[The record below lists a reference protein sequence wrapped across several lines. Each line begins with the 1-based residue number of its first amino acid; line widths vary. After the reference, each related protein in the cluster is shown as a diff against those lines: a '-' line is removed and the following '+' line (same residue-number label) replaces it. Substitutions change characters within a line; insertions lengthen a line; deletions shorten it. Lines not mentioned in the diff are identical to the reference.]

1 MRPPFPLPSPPLRGM
16 RLNRSPK
23 YERKIREFFFEA
35 SLEFGVFN
43 RGGERV
49 ERGVVAERADFRGC
63 LRTCYLLGV
72 VVAEAAATRAGETSG
87 RKRPSGPPDSC
98 TEVVGCFNQQ
108 LHRPSRVHSPRFHFN
123 PSPPPIL
130 PPSLP
135 PPSRLHFST
144 VFLLFLPPP
153 SPLSFLTSLTFDE
166 EDVEESYLCTT
177 KFFDSFLP
185 YDPCI
190 VCVTKGEEGE
200 GRYCGEASQV
210 KREWW

>member
-1 MRPPFPLPSPPLRGM
+1 MRPPFPLPSPPFRGM
-16 RLNRSPK
+16 RLNRSPI

-49 ERGVVAERADFRGC
+49 ERDVVAERADFRGC

-72 VVAEAAATRAGETSG
+72 VVAEAAATRAGETSAERG
-87 RKRPSGPPDSC
+87 RVGPPTAAQRSSGALTNSC
-98 TEVVGCFNQQ
+98 TGPLAFTVHASISTP
-108 LHRPSRVHSPRFHFN
+108 LHHPFSLPRRACIF
-123 PSPPPIL
+123 
-130 PPSLP
+130 PPSSSSSYL
-135 PPSRLHFST
+135 
-144 VFLLFLPPP
+144 PP

-166 EDVEESYLCTT
+166 EEESYLCTT

-190 VCVTKGEEGE
+190 VCVTKGEEG
-200 GRYCGEASQV
+200 GGIVA
-210 KREWW
+210 KRVR

>member
-1 MRPPFPLPSPPLRGM
+1 MCTLGAQFAQVTRCTAFDGERKRKKKKKIVLPPRKMRPPFPLPSPPLGGM

-63 LRTCYLLGV
+63 LRTCYLGV

-108 LHRPSRVHSPRFHFN
+108 LHRPSRVHSP
-123 PSPPPIL
+123 L
-130 PPSLP
+130 PFQPLSATHSPSLP
-135 PPSRLHFST
+135 PSPVALAFFHR
-144 VFLLFLPPP
+144 LPPP
-153 SPLSFLTSLTFDE
+153 LTSPPPPSLFLLHLPLT
-166 EDVEESYLCTT
+166 
-177 KFFDSFLP
+177 KKP
-185 YDPCI
+185 
-190 VCVTKGEEGE
+190 
-200 GRYCGEASQV
+200 
-210 KREWW
+210 

>member
-1 MRPPFPLPSPPLRGM
+1 MYTRCTVCSGDPVYCFRWREKKKKKKKIVLPPRKMRPPFPLPSPPFRGM

-49 ERGVVAERADFRGC
+49 ERDVVAERADFRGC

-130 PPSLP
+130 PP
-135 PPSRLHFST
+135 PSRLHFST
-144 VFLLFLPPP
+144 VFLLFLPPSLP
-153 SPLSFLTSLTFDE
+153 PLF
-166 EDVEESYLCTT
+166 SYFTYL
-177 KFFDSFLP
+177 
-185 YDPCI
+185 
-190 VCVTKGEEGE
+190 
-200 GRYCGEASQV
+200 
-210 KREWW
+210 

>member
-1 MRPPFPLPSPPLRGM
+1 MYTRCTVCSGDPVYCFRWREKKKKKKKIVLPPRKMRPPFPLPSPPFRGM

-49 ERGVVAERADFRGC
+49 ERDVVAERADFRGC

-108 LHRPSRVHSPRFHFN
+108 LHRPSRVHSP
-123 PSPPPIL
+123 L
-130 PPSLP
+130 PFQPLSATHSPSLP
-135 PPSRLHFST
+135 PSPVALAFFHRLPP
-144 VFLLFLPPP
+144 LLTSPPPP
-153 SPLSFLTSLTFDE
+153 SLFLLHLPL
-166 EDVEESYLCTT
+166 T
-177 KFFDSFLP
+177 KK
-185 YDPCI
+185 
-190 VCVTKGEEGE
+190 T
-200 GRYCGEASQV
+200 
-210 KREWW
+210 

>member
-1 MRPPFPLPSPPLRGM
+1 MYTRCTVCSGDPVYCFRWREKKKKKKKIVLPPRKMRPPFPLPSPPFRGM

-49 ERGVVAERADFRGC
+49 ERDVVAERADFRGC
-63 LRTCYLLGV
+63 LRTCYLGV

-108 LHRPSRVHSPRFHFN
+108 LHRPSRVHSPLPFQPLSTTHSPSPVALAFFHRL
-123 PSPPPIL
+123 PPLLTSPPP
-130 PPSLP
+130 PSL
-135 PPSRLHFST
+135 
-144 VFLLFLPPP
+144 FLLHLP
-153 SPLSFLTSLTFDE
+153 LTKKT
-166 EDVEESYLCTT
+166 
-177 KFFDSFLP
+177 
-185 YDPCI
+185 
-190 VCVTKGEEGE
+190 
-200 GRYCGEASQV
+200 
-210 KREWW
+210 

>member
-1 MRPPFPLPSPPLRGM
+1 MCILGAQFAQVTRCTAFDGERKRKKKKKIVLPPRKMRPPFPLPSPPLGGM

-49 ERGVVAERADFRGC
+49 ERDVVAERADFRGC
-63 LRTCYLLGV
+63 LRTCYLGV

-130 PPSLP
+130 PP
-135 PPSRLHFST
+135 PSRLHFST

-153 SPLSFLTSLTFDE
+153 LPPLF
-166 EDVEESYLCTT
+166 SYFTYL
-177 KFFDSFLP
+177 
-185 YDPCI
+185 
-190 VCVTKGEEGE
+190 
-200 GRYCGEASQV
+200 
-210 KREWW
+210 